1 MKETLE
7 FLENA
12 GTYFLATSKNN
23 KPYVRPFG
31 TINLFENKLYIQTGK
46 SKTCY
51 KEMIDNPFIEISAFN
66 NGKWIRVSAKVV
78 ADDRVIAK
86 KAMLDKYP
94 DLRGMYDENDSN
106 TIVLY
111 LTDVTSTIYSFTEA
125 PKTFKF

>member
-1 MKETLE
+1 MKEVLE
-7 FLENA
+7 FLEKA
-12 GTYFLATSKNN
+12 GVYYLATAKDN

-51 KEMIDNPFIEISAFN
+51 KEMIDNPNVEISAFN
-66 NGKWIRVSAKVV
+66 DGKWIRVSAKVV

-94 DLRGMYDENDSN
+94 DLRRMYDENDSN

-111 LTDVTSTIYSFTEA
+111 LTDVVATIYSFTEA

>member
-12 GTYFLATSKNN
+12 GVYYLATSKDN

-31 TINLFENKLYIQTGK
+31 TIMLFENKLYIQTGK
-46 SKTCY
+46 SKSCY
-51 KEMIDNPFIEISAFN
+51 KEMIDNPFVEISAFI
-66 NGKWIRVSAKVV
+66 NGKWIRVSGKVTP
-78 ADDRVIAK
+78 DDRVEAK

-94 DLRGMYDENDSN
+94 NLRGMYNELDSN